1 MWMRPSWDSQYT
13 RTKTEEATTPYY
25 TGIPTAVQLY
35 PSASL
40 CQSCIDV
47 RFGMNDAVESQLAGA
62 YVWLPQ
68 LEPFLP
74 AGIVATADDK

>member
-1 MWMRPSWDSQYT
+1 MLLSDGLIGIHKR
-13 RTKTEEATTPYY
+13 Y